1 MQTLANK
8 MRTIANEMQTIENRK
23 VWWLG
28 KLALTLQPE
37 IFNYKLISV
46 NMKKVLF
53 MAALML
59 AALPTEAQ
67 QVKYSIDGI
76 SKENGKTV
84 YLRDRFSRQIVDS
97 AVVVNGKFSMSGNA
111 EKDAYM
117 GVSAQDALW
126 SVMLFNDGTPVSI
139 NLNDST
145 LKGSP
150 QNERL
155 TRYDID
161 INASYSNIMLKVQSM
176 SEEERKAKEVELTG
190 GLMIAMM
197 KMMTGVEKVFKE
209 ECETLIPVAF
219 ISEYQQLY
227 GQQKIDSILAT
238 KPAWANHPIVQQQV
252 KEWDYQK
259 AQEEK
264 KNAFI
269 GQQFIDLEEA
279 DPDGNMHKL
288 SEYVGKGKW
297 VLVDFWASWCGP
309 CKAEMPNV
317 VAAYEKYHAKGF
329 DIVGLS
335 FDNKKE
341 PWVKDIENLKMPWT
355 HLSDLKGWNTVAAKV
370 YGVNSIPDNLLI
382 DPQGKIVA
390 RGLRAQGLQAK
401 LKEIFGE

>member
-1 MQTLANK
+1 
-8 MRTIANEMQTIENRK
+8 
-23 VWWLG
+23 
-28 KLALTLQPE
+28 
-37 IFNYKLISV
+37 
-46 NMKKVLF
+46 MKKVMF
-53 MAALML
+53 IAALMM
-59 AALPTEAQ
+59 AVLPTEAQ
-67 QVKYSIDGI
+67 QVKYSINGI
-76 SKENGKTV
+76 SKDNGKTV
-84 YLRDRFSRQIVDS
+84 SLIDRKTNQTVNTATVVD
-97 AVVVNGKFSMSGNA
+97 GKFTMNGNA
-111 EKDAYM
+111 EKDAFM
-117 GVSAQDALW
+117 AIGIKENPWATIF
-126 SVMLFNDGTPVSI
+126 FNDGTPMTI

-161 INASYSNIMLKVQSM
+161 INAPYANYMIKIQSM
-176 SEEERKAKEVELTG
+176 SEEERKAKEVELAG

-209 ECETLIPVAF
+209 ERETLIPVAF
-219 ISEYQQLY
+219 ISEYQQMF
-227 GQQKIDSILAT
+227 GQQKLDSVLAT
-238 KPAWANHPIVQQQV
+238 KPVWASHPIVKSLVDHAAQ
-252 KEWDYQK
+252 QK
-259 AQEEK
+259 ALEEK
-264 KNAFI
+264 KLAFI
-269 GQQFIDLEEA
+269 GKQFIDIEEA
-279 DPDGNMHKL
+279 DPDGKMHKL

-317 VAAYEKYHAKGF
+317 VAAYEKYHDKGF

-355 HLSDLKGWNTVAAKV
+355 HLSDLKGWNTVASEV

-390 RGLRAQGLQAK
+390 RGLRAQGLQDK

>member
-1 MQTLANK
+1 
-8 MRTIANEMQTIENRK
+8 
-23 VWWLG
+23 
-28 KLALTLQPE
+28 
-37 IFNYKLISV
+37 
-46 NMKKVLF
+46 MKKVMF
-53 MAALML
+53 IAALMM
-59 AALPTEAQ
+59 AVLPTEAQ
-67 QVKYSIDGI
+67 QVKYSINGI
-76 SKENGKTV
+76 SKDNGKTV
-84 YLRDRFSRQIVDS
+84 SLIDRKTNQTVNTATVVD
-97 AVVVNGKFSMSGNA
+97 GKFTMNGNA
-111 EKDAYM
+111 EKDAFM
-117 GVSAQDALW
+117 AIGIKENPWATIF
-126 SVMLFNDGTPVSI
+126 FNDGTPMTI

-161 INASYSNIMLKVQSM
+161 INAPYANYMIKIQSM
-176 SEEERKAKEVELTG
+176 SEEERKAKEVELAG

-209 ECETLIPVAF
+209 ERETLIPVAF
-219 ISEYQQLY
+219 ISEYQQMF
-227 GQQKIDSILAT
+227 GQEKFDSVLAT
-238 KPAWANHPIVQQQV
+238 KPVWASHPIVKSLVDHAAQ
-252 KEWDYQK
+252 QK
-259 AQEEK
+259 ALEEK
-264 KNAFI
+264 KLAFI
-269 GQQFIDLEEA
+269 GKQFIDLEEA

-317 VAAYEKYHAKGF
+317 VAAYEKYHDKGF

-355 HLSDLKGWNTVAAKV
+355 HLSDLKGWNTVASEV

-390 RGLRAQGLQAK
+390 RGLRAQGLQDK

>member
-1 MQTLANK
+1 
-8 MRTIANEMQTIENRK
+8 
-23 VWWLG
+23 
-28 KLALTLQPE
+28 
-37 IFNYKLISV
+37 
-46 NMKKVLF
+46 

-84 YLRDRFSRQIVDS
+84 YLRDRLSRQVVDS
-97 AVVVNGKFSMSGNA
+97 TVVANGKFSMSGNA

-117 GVSAQDALW
+117 GVSTKDASW
-126 SVMLFNDGTPVSI
+126 SVMLFNDGTPVTI

-150 QNERL
+150 LNERL

-161 INASYSNIMLKVQSM
+161 INASYGNIMMKMQSM
-176 SEEERKAKEVELTG
+176 SEEERKAKEVELVG
-190 GLMIAMM
+190 GLMIAMT
-197 KMMTGVEKVFKE
+197 KMMTGVDKVFKE
-209 ECETLIPVAF
+209 ERETLIPVAF
-219 ISEYQQLY
+219 VSEYQQMF
-227 GQQKIDSILAT
+227 GQQKFDSVLAT
-238 KPAWANHPIVQQQV
+238 KPVWANHPIVQQQL
-252 KEWDYQK
+252 KDLAYQK

-317 VAAYEKYHAKGF
+317 VAAYDKYHAKGF

-341 PWVKDIENLKMPWT
+341 PWVKAIADLKMPWT
-355 HLSDLKGWNTVAAKV
+355 HLSDLKGWQTVASGI

-390 RGLRAQGLQAK
+390 RGLRAQGLQTK

>member
-1 MQTLANK
+1 
-8 MRTIANEMQTIENRK
+8 
-23 VWWLG
+23 
-28 KLALTLQPE
+28 
-37 IFNYKLISV
+37 
-46 NMKKVLF
+46 MKKNLLI
-53 MAALML
+53 AALML
-59 AALPTEAQ
+59 AVLPTEAQ
-67 QVKYSIDGI
+67 QVKYTINGI
-76 SKENGKTV
+76 SNENGKTV
-84 YLRDRFSRQIVDS
+84 MLRDRRTNQFVDS
-97 AVVVNGKFSMSGNA
+97 AVVANGKFKMSGNA
-111 EKDAYM
+111 EKDALM
-117 GVSAQDALW
+117 GVSVKNAMW
-126 SVMLFNDGTPVSI
+126 SVMLFNDGTPLTI

-150 QNERL
+150 LNERL

-161 INASYSNIMLKVQSM
+161 INAPYGNFMMKIRSM
-176 SEEERKAKEVELTG
+176 SAEERKAKELELTG

-197 KMMTGVEKVFKE
+197 KMMEGIENVFKE
-209 ECETLIPVAF
+209 ERETLIPVAF
-219 ISEYQQLY
+219 FSEYQSYL
-227 GQQKIDSILAT
+227 GQEKLDSVLAT
-238 KPAWANHPIVQQQV
+238 KPAWASHPIVQQQV
-252 KEWDYQK
+252 QQWAQQK

-279 DPDGNMHKL
+279 DPDGNIHKL

-317 VAAYEKYHAKGF
+317 VAAYDKYHAKGF

-355 HLSDLKGWNTVAAKV
+355 HLSDLKGWNTVASKV

-390 RGLRAQGLQAK
+390 RGLRAQALHAK
-401 LKEIFGE
+401 LAEIFGE

>member
-1 MQTLANK
+1 
-8 MRTIANEMQTIENRK
+8 
-23 VWWLG
+23 
-28 KLALTLQPE
+28 
-37 IFNYKLISV
+37 
-46 NMKKVLF
+46 MKKVMF
-53 MAALML
+53 IAALMM
-59 AALPTEAQ
+59 AVLPTEAQ
-67 QVKYSIDGI
+67 QVKYSINGI
-76 SKENGKTV
+76 SKDNGKTV
-84 YLRDRFSRQIVDS
+84 SLIDRKTNQTVNTATVVD
-97 AVVVNGKFSMSGNA
+97 GKFTMNGNA
-111 EKDAYM
+111 EKDAFM
-117 GVSAQDALW
+117 AIGIKENPWATIF
-126 SVMLFNDGTPVSI
+126 FNDGTPMTI

-161 INASYSNIMLKVQSM
+161 INAPYANYMIKIQSM
-176 SEEERKAKEVELTG
+176 SEEERKAKEVELAG

-209 ECETLIPVAF
+209 ERETLIPVAF
-219 ISEYQQLY
+219 ISEYQQMF
-227 GQQKIDSILAT
+227 GQQKLDSVLAT
-238 KPAWANHPIVQQQV
+238 KPVWASHPIVKSLVDHAAQ
-252 KEWDYQK
+252 QK
-259 AQEEK
+259 ALEEK
-264 KNAFI
+264 KLAFI
-269 GQQFIDLEEA
+269 GKQFIDLEEA

-317 VAAYEKYHAKGF
+317 VAAYEKYHDKGF

-355 HLSDLKGWNTVAAKV
+355 HLSDLKGWNTVASEV

-390 RGLRAQGLQAK
+390 RGLRAQGLHAK